1 MRLFSAAEWRKC
13 AAVFSFGGLF
23 IVGFSINL
31 LTLFALVLAI
41 GTIVGDAIIVVE
53 AVQTRFDE
61 RYSSGDVIK
70 AVAEVAERALPNL
83 RVSEDEERIALLDYK
98 QALLDAG
105 KEVNNALYAV
115 ESSAKSLA
123 IHRKQYAELERS
135 HLAGVVRDGQRN
147 VSGAAY
153 GPPVFIDRSP
163 EYADRP
169 IYVLPIR
176 RESL

>member
-1 MRLFSAAEWRKC
+1 M
-13 AAVFSFGGLF
+13 
-23 IVGFSINL
+23 
-31 LTLFALVLAI
+31 LAI

-105 KEVNNALYAV
+105 EEVSNALYAV

-123 IHRKQYAELERS
+123 IHRKQYAELERTVHTS
-135 HLAGVVRDGQRN
+135 QALYETDNATYLELLTARQSLLTARQNMLTDRFTYCQSVVNLYKALG
-147 VSGAAY
+147 G
-153 GPPVFIDRSP
+153 GG
-163 EYADRP
+163 E
-169 IYVLPIR
+169 
-176 RESL
+176 